1 MLKVSPSIIAG
12 DQGRL
17 AHEVRAIDQAGADLV
32 HLDVMDGH
40 FVPNI
45 TLGPGIIKDLRAV
58 TDLPFDCHL
67 MISEP
72 WKYIDEF
79 AKAGA
84 DQISIHLET
93 PRITETLDLIRKAG
107 KAPGVAINPDTP
119 AQDLTGL
126 LDQIDFI
133 VVMTVHPGFYG
144 QSFLRGALDKV
155 PVLRD
160 IAAARGL
167 TLEIQVDG
175 GVDAGNVGDI
185 EEAGATQVVAGSAVF
200 KSGDYATAIRSLQA
214 GARRA
219 D

>member
-17 AHEVRAIDQAGADLV
+17 GDEVVAIESAGADMV

-45 TLGPGIIKDLRAV
+45 TFGPGVIKDLRRF

-67 MISEP
+67 MISRP
-72 WKYIDEF
+72 WEYIEEF
-79 AKAGA
+79 VKAGV
-84 DQISIHLET
+84 DRISIHMEVE
-93 PRITETLDLIRKAG
+93 RVQETLGMIRDAG
-107 KAPGVAINPDTP
+107 KSPGLVINPDTP
-119 AQDLTGL
+119 VEAVSGL
-126 LDQIDFI
+126 LDGVDFI

-144 QSFLRGALDKV
+144 QSFIDDALDKV

-167 TLEIQVDG
+167 DLDIQVDG
-175 GVDAGNVGDI
+175 GVDRGNISRIDD
-185 EEAGATQVVAGSAVF
+185 AGASEVVAGSAVF
-200 KSGDYATAIRSLQA
+200 KSGDYKEAISALK
-214 GARRA
+214 GI
-219 D
+219 